1 MNVSKVKPGDWIWSL
16 TLRLSCRGPLELF
29 SSRRLAGLRAVICG
43 NKCVVE
49 PEEVLILGLW
59 NRHPSLR
66 YSPPE
71 GLSIVW
77 GCQEKFIPYN

>member
-59 NRHPSLR
+59 KLDIH
-66 YSPPE
+66 
-71 GLSIVW
+71 LSGTPLQRDSV
-77 GCQEKFIPYN
+77 